1 MSFGLDILLSVS
13 TLGSLIVVFWRD
25 VWKIYD
31 DHLFPEDKTQ
41 TIIFSVVVFVTIQIM
56 AELFQILCRNTI
68 ECMGRRHYIVKLL
81 VQDVYFI
88 LVGVGNVACWR
99 SVWKTIDIILDM
111 VDYDIGLAVMFLTS
125 FVFLTVVCS
134 CTSLVMKGFAIDGE
148 VEKWY
153 QFSNDFIT
161 NFRSCILG
169 TDEVRHLCFI

>member
-1 MSFGLDILLSVS
+1 MDQTEFSLSVK
-13 TLGSLIVVFWRD
+13 TYNVP
-25 VWKIYD
+25 KD

-41 TIIFSVVVFVTIQIM
+41 TIIFSVVVFVTIQIL

-125 FVFLTVVCS
+125 SVLENRIIYCQIFCDLLLKSAFERIFNVMQLI
-134 CTSLVMKGFAIDGE
+134 LVKI
-148 VEKWY
+148 K
-153 QFSNDFIT
+153 
-161 NFRSCILG
+161 
-169 TDEVRHLCFI
+169 